1 MLKSLKLIGHVVIVG
16 LALSVLAVGASV
28 AQSPPKGA
36 SKQQV
41 AVAPTA
47 SLAKLGIG
55 TEAKPE
61 EVAGWDIDVRPDGQ
75 GLPAGKGTAAQ
86 GEAIFIERCAAC
98 HGEFGQGNDRW
109 PVLAGGLGTLKADR
123 PEKTIGSFWPAT
135 STVFDYVRR
144 AMPYGNAQS
153 LTPDETY
160 AIVAY
165 ILQMNEV
172 IKDPNF
178 ELNRENFASVKLPN
192 NGGFFD
198 DDRETSEKQFWGTKV
213 CMKDCKP
220 EQKVSARAMVLDVTP
235 GAKTG
240 PKVD

>member
-1 MLKSLKLIGHVVIVG
+1 MSKLLKLAAAAAVLGFSI
-16 LALSVLAVGASV
+16 SVFGAGVSV
-28 AQSPPKGA
+28 AQTPPNAVGKP
-36 SKQQV
+36 QLV
-41 AVAPTA
+41 AAATAP
-47 SLAKLGIG
+47 LPKLGIG
-55 TEAKPE
+55 QEAKPE
-61 EVAGWDIDVRPDGQ
+61 EIAGWDIDVRPDGQ

-86 GEAIFIERCAAC
+86 GEAIFIERCAVC

-109 PVLAGGLGTLKADR
+109 PVLAGGIGTLKADR

-153 LTPDETY
+153 LTPNETY

-178 ELNRENFASVKLPN
+178 ELNRENFASVQLPN

-198 DDRETSEKQFWGTKV
+198 DDREISEKHFWGTDV

-235 GAKTG
+235 GTKTG

>member
-1 MLKSLKLIGHVVIVG
+1 MSKLVK
-16 LALSVLAVGASV
+16 LSAPLAVVALVLVAPAFNSSF
-28 AQSPPKGA
+28 AQSPPKA
-36 SKQQV
+36 TTKQHV
-41 AVAPTA
+41 AAAAAPP
-47 SLAKLGIG
+47 AKLGIG

-86 GEAIFIERCAAC
+86 GEAIFIERCSAC

-109 PVLAGGLGTLKADR
+109 PVLAGGIGTLKADR
-123 PEKTIGSFWPAT
+123 PEKTIGSFWPAA

-172 IKDPNF
+172 IKDANF
-178 ELNRENFASVKLPN
+178 ELNRENFASIKLPN

-198 DDRETSEKQFWGTKV
+198 DDREMSEKQFWGAKV
-213 CMKDCKP
+213 CMNDCKP

>member
-1 MLKSLKLIGHVVIVG
+1 MLKLLKFAVPGVVLGFG
-16 LALSVLAVGASV
+16 LAVALVGSGV
-28 AQSPPKGA
+28 AQTPPKSVG
-36 SKQQV
+36 KPQV
-41 AVAPTA
+41 VAAATA
-47 SLAKLGIG
+47 TLPKLGIG
-55 TEAKPE
+55 QEAKPE

-75 GLPAGKGTAAQ
+75 GLPVGKGTAAQ

-109 PVLAGGLGTLKADR
+109 PVLAGGIGTLKADR

-135 STVFDYVRR
+135 STVFDYVQR

-172 IKDPNF
+172 IKDTNF
-178 ELNRENFASVKLPN
+178 VLSKENFASVKLPN
-192 NGGFFD
+192 HGGFFD
-198 DDRETSEKQFWGTKV
+198 DDREVSEKQFWGAKV
-213 CMKDCKP
+213 CMKECKP